1 MGRIV
6 RNLLSVCV
14 RRRML
19 IPRSRSAECLSAA
32 ENPTAEDLVPVND
45 GNQDRVTLVVPKTAA
60 MTQVSTAEFFL
71 SRYQWSFMKSF
82 MTINLLT

>member
-60 MTQVSTAEFFL
+60 MTQVSTAEFF
-71 SRYQWSFMKSF
+71 F
-82 MTINLLT
+82 